1 MCGSPPEPLT
11 RAHVAQV
18 SARGLANWKGERA
31 EDFSASKTK
40 APLTITAKYVSWET
54 SEKVDIAKLLLE
66 SKSNVTAWFVF
77 TVGQPQDRG
86 LNTKGKAGSSAQRKL
101 DFTYQQPREWW
112 VPSAEHSCV
121 SEIAAGCIA
130 NGAGRAHQDCF
141 CSSPFHFQ
149 LSSSPILYP
158 IAYPSVLS
166 YQGQSLK
173 IFHIHSFNTGG
184 YTIKGKLIQINKNQM
199 NSFLSFQ
206 ILSSLA
212 SPVLSSQ
219 TFLVPITFR
228 YCASR

>member
-11 RAHVAQV
+11 RTHVAQV

-66 SKSNVTAWFVF
+66 SESNVTAWFVF

-112 VPSAEHSCV
+112 VPSAEHSCM
-121 SEIAAGCIA
+121 SEIAHAALLMELVELTRVGFA
-130 NGAGRAHQDCF
+130 LH
-141 CSSPFHFQ
+141 
-149 LSSSPILYP
+149 
-158 IAYPSVLS
+158 PST
-166 YQGQSLK
+166 
-173 IFHIHSFNTGG
+173 F
-184 YTIKGKLIQINKNQM
+184 
-199 NSFLSFQ
+199 
-206 ILSSLA
+206 SSLQA
-212 SPVLSSQ
+212 L
-219 TFLVPITFR
+219 
-228 YCASR
+228 YCIQLLILQY